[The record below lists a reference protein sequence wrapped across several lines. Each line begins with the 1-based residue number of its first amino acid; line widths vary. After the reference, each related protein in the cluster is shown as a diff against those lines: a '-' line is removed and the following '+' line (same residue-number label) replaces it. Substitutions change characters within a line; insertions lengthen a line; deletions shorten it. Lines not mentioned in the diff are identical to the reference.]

1 MNGLAERRTLPVR
14 GWFALAAVTTFVMIV
29 VVVLAAVWVFGVAD
43 TDAAARIDDAQVVLS
58 AGSDRWSD
66 PAWQAAASDELRAEG
81 VAFVL
86 LDGGEEVARGGAPA
100 SPDEQ
105 GDGERGGDRV
115 TRTITIPGAEPGI
128 TAELSTPVDG
138 DDPLA
143 GILRATVVIGA
154 IAAGISFA
162 FGRLFIR
169 PLRAVRGAARAV
181 TEGDMT
187 VELPRSRITEIDE
200 VITAFEEMAAE
211 LDQSLEQ
218 QAELERERRLFIGAI
233 AHDLRTPLFSL
244 RGYLEGLETGVAS
257 SPEQRARYLSIANEK
272 ARTLERLVADL
283 FDYTRLEYLDTA
295 LHTEQLD
302 LVELLTDLLEGL
314 GPQADEQRLALE
326 LLPHDHSCPVV
337 ADREQLER
345 AVTNLLGNAIRYTP
359 AGGRIEVSCGTAAE
373 SVWFTVADTGPG
385 IDAEDLPSIFH
396 PLYRGHLGRE
406 TTDGAG
412 LGLAIAQRILV
423 AHGGTLEAANR
434 AEGAVFTA
442 TVPADSGRHL
452 ADLDSPEP
460 F

>member
-58 AGSDRWSD
+58 AGSDRWDD

-105 GDGERGGDRV
+105 GDGERGIDRV